1 MHTVILI
8 VKAILF
14 LVLDVLE
21 LAMLA
26 RAIMSWIDPMR
37 GTRIMYVLEVITEPI
52 ILPFRRL
59 LAKLRWGEG
68 FPLDIAFLLAVLA
81 LALIRALI
89 SL

>member
-1 MHTVILI
+1 MQTVIMI

-14 LVLDVLE
+14 IVLDVLE

-26 RAIMSWIDPMR
+26 RAILSWIPSVR
-37 GTRIMYVLEVITEPI
+37 GSRVEYVLEVITEPI

-68 FPLDIAFLLAVLA
+68 FPLDIAFLLAVVM
-81 LALIRALI
+81 LALIRVLI
-89 SL
+89 S